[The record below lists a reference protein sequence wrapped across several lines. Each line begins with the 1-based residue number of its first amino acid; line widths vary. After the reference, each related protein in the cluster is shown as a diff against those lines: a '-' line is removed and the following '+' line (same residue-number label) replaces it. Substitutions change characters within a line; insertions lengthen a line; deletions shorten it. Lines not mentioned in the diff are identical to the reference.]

1 MKLLV
6 IVLTCLVITIAI
18 GYVWS
23 YREGF
28 DATVGEL
35 ARSQYNPIAATQT
48 VKSLNRTIP
57 VNDPTGSK
65 TNAQLELAMNT
76 PIITPGTGS
85 DTNTTTTML
94 STSGQLPGRNKVA
107 AQASFCESKVGVG
120 SCALLDDPAFSKSC
134 GVCIK
139 GGTRS
144 IDQTTG
150 EWKGGLYMDSEDRER
165 SKVEKVVP
173 QPSAGACPPGYFF
186 VDRASCEKGVN
197 RLECLEAGTAGGWN
211 GPSAPLVDSKCA
223 ECSPGG
229 PFLYDSKKRP
239 FTVQLRCLAPAG
251 TGLTTIKLLQNGTQ
265 IGGIELNGTE
275 QVLVSSSPVTE
286 GDALELEIVQEM
298 ATRTT
303 GQAEV
308 YAVGR
313 PGYSFTQNTAS
324 MMCKSLGA
332 RLATIGEIEE
342 AQSAGADWCASGH
355 VSDGPPRFPIQ
366 VGRSG
371 CGEPGT
377 NIYGTTSDFRVAT
390 CYGIKPST
398 MDDYSATNTKIYPFS
413 DQPSKRD
420 SRFGRIARGVRGILV
435 QWENT
440 YDATNSYKM
449 AIPLEGTVNDE
460 IKRLGSFS
468 SSGLISSPRPKDASR
483 MISNQYWIWTG
494 TGQKATFHCTVPA
507 TFLPPVYSEDAS
519 SCVGKPL
526 ITNRSSIAK
535 KLTTPCSTGTP
546 GSYSAQCLVSLFTSA
561 GGDGVKGL
569 LSPTVGGAKAVKELL
584 DQGDQDSITGYVTGL
599 FNLATTGR
607 NPTGIASR
615 TDVNTA
621 AMKLFGFEI
630 ASPCEEIVAGQDG
643 TVGLLPSEAPLSVE
657 CMNFLYKNAGS
668 EQSRGITDPNNKS
681 KLPATYTSIGDR
693 YSGIRKGEY
702 GATAAQ
708 KARAPFRTC
717 TPAGTLSP
725 LGANGASQPKAL
737 QRIRTETDGSISGIQ
752 DMFNRVFQMANQ
764 DGSNDTLQACF
775 GITPSPLFK
784 SNTVMFQSKNFP
796 TRYIT
801 AKGVNGQIRLE
812 EGPSIVS
819 LRPGIAKGT
828 IALGPVGRP
837 NVVFRHSNF
846 VYLLN
851 TVDSTELQKQDSS
864 FYVVKG
870 LADPKGVSFKSYNFP
885 DRYLR
890 HSSFGFV
897 LQPSDGGSLFQNDA
911 TFYIKD
917 PPAPLKFPISY
928 RPFSSNLLGTQ
939 SIQSNYRLT
948 FDLTPNATVGNWAS
962 ILHFTISNADCCTP
976 GDRTPGF
983 WFNPGTV
990 NLHIRIGDNSDGNWG
1005 LDNVSG
1011 CAIGKTSRIVLECIN
1026 STVRLSI
1033 DKTVVV
1039 ARQPTVRP
1047 SGIAFVYGGNPWY
1060 IPANVSVQ
1068 NLTYQPL

>member
-6 IVLTCLVITIAI
+6 IVLTCLVITITI
-18 GYVWS
+18 FYVWS
-23 YREGF
+23 HTEGF
-28 DATVGEL
+28 DSTVGKL

-57 VNDPTGSK
+57 VNDPTGSN

-85 DTNTTTTML
+85 DTNTTTTVL
-94 STSGQLPGRNKVA
+94 STSGKLPGRNKIAV
-107 AQASFCESKVGVG
+107 QASFCESKVGVG

-150 EWKGGLYMDSEDRER
+150 EWKGGLYMDSEDHER
-165 SKVEKVVP
+165 SKVEKLPP

-197 RLECLEAGTAGGWN
+197 RLECSEAGTAGGWN
-211 GPSAPLVDSKCA
+211 GPSASLVNSKCA

-229 PFLYDSKKRP
+229 PFLYDTKKRP
-239 FTVQLRCLAPAG
+239 FLVQLRCLAPAG
-251 TGLTTIKLLQNGTQ
+251 TGLTTIKLLRKGTL
-265 IGGIELNGTE
+265 IGSIELNGTE
-275 QVLVSSSPVTE
+275 QVLVSSETVIE
-286 GDALELEIVQEM
+286 GDALELEVVQEV
-298 ATRTT
+298 ATHTT

-313 PGYSFTQNTAS
+313 PGYSFTQNTAT

-332 RLATIGEIEE
+332 RLATTGELEE

-355 VSDGPPRFPIQ
+355 VSDGPPIYPIQ
-366 VGRSG
+366 VSRSG
-371 CGEPGT
+371 CGATGINT
-377 NIYGTTSDFRVAT
+377 YGTISDLRVAT
-390 CYGIKPST
+390 CYGIKPAST
-398 MDDYSATNTKIYPFS
+398 ESTKIYPFS
-413 DQPSKRD
+413 DQPSNRD
-420 SRFGRIARGVRGILV
+420 SRFGRIAKGVRGILV

-440 YDATNSYKM
+440 YDAINSYKT
-449 AIPLEGTVNDE
+449 AIPLEGTVSDDL
-460 IKRLGSFS
+460 KRLGSFS
-468 SSGLISSPRPKDASR
+468 SSGLIVAPRPKGSSR
-483 MISNQYWIWTG
+483 MISNQYWIWIG
-494 TGQKATFHCTVPA
+494 TGQKAIFHCTVPA

-526 ITNRSSIAK
+526 ITNRNSIAK

-546 GSYSAQCLVSLFTSA
+546 GSYSAQCLLSLFTSA

-569 LSPTVGGAKAVKELL
+569 LSPTIGGAKAVKELL
-584 DQGDQDSITGYVTGL
+584 DQGDQDSIVGYVTGL

-607 NPTGIASR
+607 NATGIASR
-615 TDVNTA
+615 MAVNTA

-630 ASPCEEIVAGQDG
+630 ASPCEEIVASEDG
-643 TVGLLPSEAPLSVE
+643 TVGLVPSEAPLSVE

-668 EQSRGITDPNNKS
+668 EQSRGVTDPNNKS

-708 KARAPFRTC
+708 KTRAPFRTC

-725 LGANGASQPKAL
+725 LGANGAPQPKAL

-784 SNTVMFQSKNFP
+784 SNNVMFQSKNFP

-801 AKGVNGQIRLE
+801 AKGVKGQVRLE

-828 IALGPVGRP
+828 IALGPAGQP
-837 NVVFRHSNF
+837 NVVFRHSSF
-846 VYLLN
+846 VYVLN
-851 TVDSTELQKQDSS
+851 TVDSTDLQKQDSS

-890 HSSFGFV
+890 HSSFGFY
-897 LQPSDGGSLFQNDA
+897 LHPKIGDPTYLNDA
-911 TFYIKD
+911 TFYIQ
-917 PPAPLKFPISY
+917 Y
-928 RPFSSNLLGTQ
+928 
-939 SIQSNYRLT
+939 
-948 FDLTPNATVGNWAS
+948 
-962 ILHFTISNADCCTP
+962 
-976 GDRTPGF
+976 
-983 WFNPGTV
+983 
-990 NLHIRIGDNSDGNWG
+990 
-1005 LDNVSG
+1005 
-1011 CAIGKTSRIVLECIN
+1011 
-1026 STVRLSI
+1026 
-1033 DKTVVV
+1033 
-1039 ARQPTVRP
+1039 
-1047 SGIAFVYGGNPWY
+1047 
-1060 IPANVSVQ
+1060 
-1068 NLTYQPL
+1068 